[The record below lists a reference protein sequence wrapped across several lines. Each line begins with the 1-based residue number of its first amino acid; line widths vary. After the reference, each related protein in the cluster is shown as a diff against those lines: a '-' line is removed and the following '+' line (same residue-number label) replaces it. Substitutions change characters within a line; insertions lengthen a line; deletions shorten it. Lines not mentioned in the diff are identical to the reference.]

1 MGQFLQSVVTLCSK
15 EVCALLLLNP
25 DTGVTSCAFEHLCP
39 LPLVDV
45 QSTRSSLLLKF
56 YAAVFTEPGHAV
68 LKNAFEQ

>member
-1 MGQFLQSVVTLCSK
+1 MRQFLQSVVTLSSK
-15 EVCALLLLNP
+15 EVCALLVLNP
-25 DTGVTSCAFEHLCP
+25 DTGVTNAFERPCP